1 MVCRDE
7 TCATVANSS
16 RQNVH
21 MIKKNFKKNPVKM
34 LTCFS
39 EMLYDVTSFVE
50 VGYSLH
56 YVNKYE

>member
-16 RQNVH
+16 RQNAH
-21 MIKKNFKKNPVKM
+21 MIKKKKKNPVKM
-34 LTCFS
+34 LTCIL

-50 VGYSLH
+50 VGYCLH